1 MMATTITPPKSRFL
15 GKAAVKREQRGACSG
30 TAERKQA
37 RRFGGRSTSGRLLP
51 ARLCRFARR
60 RTGRKNG
67 MSRTAMFFK
76 IATLAGHRLTIPEMN
91 RFKEVNP
98 RQLEHVYE
106 EVVRM
111 GDPGNAL
118 FALRLILK

>member
-1 MMATTITPPKSRFL
+1 MAATITPKSCFL
-15 GKAAVKREQRGACSG
+15 DKAAIKREQRGACSG

-37 RRFGGRSTSGRLLP
+37 RRFCG
-51 ARLCRFARR
+51 
-60 RTGRKNG
+60 NG
-67 MSRTAMFFK
+67 LSRTAMLFK